1 VKKYLLLL
9 FFLGYQLAV
18 YAQCAMCRAV
28 PSSSMEGGG
37 SVGKGLN
44 TGILYLLAVP
54 YVLIAIFGIYF
65 FRRKSKG

>member
-1 VKKYLLLL
+1 
-9 FFLGYQLAV
+9 
-18 YAQCAMCRAV
+18 
-28 PSSSMEGGG
+28 MEGGG